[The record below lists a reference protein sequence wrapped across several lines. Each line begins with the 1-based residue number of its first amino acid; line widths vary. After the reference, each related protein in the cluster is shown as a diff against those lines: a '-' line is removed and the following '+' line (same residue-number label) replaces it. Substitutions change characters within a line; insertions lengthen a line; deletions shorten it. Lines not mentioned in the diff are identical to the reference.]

1 MSVQSCSLPDRT
13 VKGLGPIAKF
23 DPLSKNSECKRL
35 YNEGSAYERSALVQ
49 NFCNRFKSGNIPER
63 CRCYRFKDTPDFQK
77 YRSLWQDLLDT
88 EKTGEGDNPLVGSYT
103 CFYEGCTADP
113 DVYKTSRMEAN
124 GRSCPSVV
132 YCKQQFGDISIETT
146 GKSLGDINLEIEQ
159 RCGMQEEV
167 EDDTN
172 GEGRDDDVEA
182 NKQKDINPMYV
193 WGGVALL
200 IVILAL
206 AFLALKG

>member
-1 MSVQSCSLPDRT
+1 MSVQTCSLPDRT
-13 VKGLGPIAKF
+13 VRGLGPIAKF
-23 DPLSKNSECKRL
+23 DALSKNSECKRL
-35 YNEGSAYERSALVQ
+35 YDEGSAHERTALVQ

-63 CRCYRFKDTPDFQK
+63 CKCYRFKDTPDFQK

-88 EKTGEGDNPLVGSYT
+88 ERTGEGDNPLVGSYT

-132 YCKQQFGDISIETT
+132 YCKQQFGDISIETS

-159 RCGMQEEV
+159 KCGMT
-167 EDDTN
+167 EDIDNSEDANEAETGN
-172 GEGRDDDVEA
+172 G
-182 NKQKDINPMYV
+182 KKINNMNQV
-193 WGGVALL
+193 WVLGSMGLILITLLL
-200 IVILAL
+200 IAL
-206 AFLALKG
+206 IF